1 MTSVVTFFS
10 LLLGCGNDGIE
21 AYWTNP
27 QYNLS
32 LNVDNTVDEKVSLI
46 IDLMQCDLT
55 KRRLTREKK
64 EEAIAFTIYRI
75 KDKDGIAKH
84 RIEKAK
90 KFLQDQLEEVGSYG
104 TYMFLR
110 QVCKRFSLPAGDYV
124 IIPSCFHKD
133 VEMKYL
139 MRVFVEGNM
148 ANSLV
153 VSNLNKTKC
162 DIKPAKEPV
171 EDVVVSPPK
180 VPEDPNI
187 KAPEVN

>member
-90 KFLQDQLEEVGSYG
+90 KFFMDFAAYSPH
-104 TYMFLR
+104 
-110 QVCKRFSLPAGDYV
+110 S
-124 IIPSCFHKD
+124 
-133 VEMKYL
+133 
-139 MRVFVEGNM
+139 
-148 ANSLV
+148 
-153 VSNLNKTKC
+153 TKF
-162 DIKPAKEPV
+162 IQ
-171 EDVVVSPPK
+171 
-180 VPEDPNI
+180 
-187 KAPEVN
+187 

>member
-1 MTSVVTFFS
+1 
-10 LLLGCGNDGIE
+10 
-21 AYWTNP
+21 
-27 QYNLS
+27 
-32 LNVDNTVDEKVSLI
+32 
-46 IDLMQCDLT
+46 
-55 KRRLTREKK
+55 
-64 EEAIAFTIYRI
+64 
-75 KDKDGIAKH
+75 
-84 RIEKAK
+84 
-90 KFLQDQLEEVGSYG
+90 
-104 TYMFLR
+104 
-110 QVCKRFSLPAGDYV
+110 
-124 IIPSCFHKD
+124 
-133 VEMKYL
+133 MKYL